1 MRVSAAL
8 FSAGLAADGR
18 PCDVA
23 PGKGQPWCDATKSLD
38 DRVADLVSRIPEKDV
53 VGLFANGASGVPEL
67 NIPAY
72 QWWSEALH
80 GVGKSPGVTFSGK
93 TPSATSFPQVITTA
107 SSFNTTLFRAIGSAI
122 STEARA
128 FNNQGHAGNT
138 FWTPNINIY
147 RDPRWGRGQETP
159 GEDPVLNGEYAANFV
174 PGMQD
179 GEDPNHIKS
188 SACLKHFAAYSLE
201 NYQGMDRHHF
211 DAQVSQ
217 QDLEDTYFPAF
228 KTGIQKGNA
237 SGLMCSYNAVNGV
250 PSCANTGLLNGLAR
264 KEWGFD
270 GYITSDCGAVEDV
283 FSNHK
288 YDPSAD
294 HVVTDVLEAGMD
306 SDCGAFLGKHMQDA
320 ITTGVVSKDD
330 FNAAL
335 TNMFRVRM
343 RLGHFDPVDTQP
355 YLKYGVDKINT
366 PDHQELALEAARQ
379 GIVLLKN
386 DGGALPL
393 DASKVKKIAIIGPHA
408 NATTTM
414 QGNYQGVAPYLI
426 SPAEGLQ
433 KFAEIS
439 VQHGCDVDS
448 KDTSGIAPAADAAA
462 DADVTVL
469 FIGIDQS
476 QEKEGHDRSNIT
488 LPGVQYQLIDA
499 VAAKA
504 KGPVVLVVMSGGAVD
519 VADAK
524 GDSRIASIVWAGY
537 PGQSGGQAIAEILF
551 GAVNPSGRLTQTWY
565 PTNYLTQ
572 CSFFDMN
579 MRSNTT
585 TGCPGRTHR
594 FYTGPATYKFGDG
607 MSYTTFQHEILSS
620 VQLVRGGDVQSMLA
634 SGDRQGVVAMVRAT
648 VSNTG
653 KRDGSVVSM
662 VMIKPPSQEN
672 GAPVQQ
678 LRAFR
683 RTALKAG
690 ESRDLEFEVTAED
703 LSFAHPSGSLTTI
716 AGKWVVDIEG
726 ATAGIDVGS
735 GVQIV

>member
-1 MRVSAAL
+1 MRVSTAL

-18 PCDVA
+18 PCDVS
-23 PGKGQPWCDATKSLD
+23 PGKDQPWCDTSKSLD
-38 DRVADLVSRIPEKDV
+38 ERVADLVSRIPEKDV

-174 PGMQD
+174 PGMQE
-179 GEDPNHIKS
+179 GEDTNYIKS

-211 DAQVSQ
+211 DAEVSQ

-228 KTGIQKGNA
+228 KAGIQKGNA

-288 YDPSAD
+288 YDPSAE
-294 HVVTDVLEAGMD
+294 HVVSDVLEAGMD
-306 SDCGAFLGKHMQDA
+306 SDCGSFLDKHMQDA
-320 ITTGVVSKDD
+320 ITAGVVKKDD
-330 FNAAL
+330 FDAAL

-343 RLGHFDPVDTQP
+343 RLGHFDPADSQP

-366 PDHQELALEAARQ
+366 QEHQELALEAARQ

-386 DGGALPL
+386 NGALPL
-393 DASKVKKIAIIGPHA
+393 DAGKVKKIAVIGPHG

-414 QGNYQGVAPYLI
+414 QGNYQGVAPYLV
-426 SPAEGLQ
+426 SPAEGLG

-448 KDTSGIAPAADAAA
+448 KDTSGIAAAADAAA

-469 FIGIDQS
+469 FVGIDQS
-476 QEKEGHDRSNIT
+476 QEREGHDRSNIT
-488 LPGVQYQLIDA
+488 LPGVQYELIDA

-504 KGPVVLVVMSGGAVD
+504 KGAVILVVLSGGAVD
-519 VADAK
+519 LSAAK
-524 GDSRIASIVWAGY
+524 GDSRIASILWAGY
-537 PGQSGGQAIAEILF
+537 PGQSGGQAIAEIVF
-551 GAVNPSGRLTQTWY
+551 GAVNPSGKLTQTWY
-565 PTNYLTQ
+565 PTSYLTQ

-594 FYTGPATYKFGDG
+594 FYTGPATFKFGDG
-607 MSYTTFQHEILSS
+607 MSYTTFHHEILSS
-620 VQLVRGGDVQSMLA
+620 VQLVRGEDVQAMLGSA
-634 SGDRQGVVAMVRAT
+634 QRQSVVAMVRAT

-653 KRDGSVVSM
+653 KHDGSVVSM
-662 VMIKPPSQEN
+662 LMVKPPTQEN

-678 LRAFR
+678 LRAFK

-703 LSFAHPSGSLTTI
+703 LSFAHPNGFLTTV

-726 ATAGIDVGS
+726 ATADIDVGS
-735 GVQIV
+735 ALQIV